1 MKRKRY
7 KKFLAIVVLLIIGG
21 VSGCLIYNQY
31 KEVNQIRLLFQ
42 QLEGTTKIN
51 EYTIYGNHLNIR
63 GSIKL
68 DSKISKI
75 TLVLKNYNMEREF
88 PLIYKQDK
96 QQFNFEL
103 SSDINNGINLETIEE
118 GNYYIFIKVYRKNK
132 VYYYSLINGTNYQD
146 LEYYTLTNNNYN
158 KKIKLNINEFKLENK
173 NIQYFKISCKKHD
186 INSEIYDIVID
197 PGHGGK
203 DSGAISLNKKYNES
217 DINLDIAKKL
227 KKELESIGLRVKL
240 TRDDDETLKSYGNNG
255 RAVIANK
262 VKAKLLL
269 SIHLN
274 SSDYKIV
281 KGGVEIYVPNNFE
294 LSFARLLASNIVN
307 NAKTNYSINQTDQ
320 IEPGIYV
327 RTFSQSDIIDAKQQA
342 NAIGYEPY
350 NITSTTP
357 SLYMLRETGGIMTHA
372 YIDGRNPNYDKN
384 PYYNSNIAVE
394 AYLLELGFIN
404 YDVDLNNILN
414 NSDLYIQAIVKSIRE
429 HYNLI

>member
-7 KKFLAIVVLLIIGG
+7 KKFLTIVVLLIIGG

-158 KKIKLNINEFKLENK
+158 KKIKLNINEFELENK

-186 INSEIYDIVID
+186 INPEIYDIVID
-197 PGHGGK
+197 PGHGG
-203 DSGAISLNKKYNES
+203 
-217 DINLDIAKKL
+217 
-227 KKELESIGLRVKL
+227 IG
-240 TRDDDETLKSYGNNG
+240 
-255 RAVIANK
+255 
-262 VKAKLLL
+262 
-269 SIHLN
+269 
-274 SSDYKIV
+274 
-281 KGGVEIYVPNNFE
+281 
-294 LSFARLLASNIVN
+294 
-307 NAKTNYSINQTDQ
+307 
-320 IEPGIYV
+320 
-327 RTFSQSDIIDAKQQA
+327 
-342 NAIGYEPY
+342 
-350 NITSTTP
+350 
-357 SLYMLRETGGIMTHA
+357 
-372 YIDGRNPNYDKN
+372 
-384 PYYNSNIAVE
+384 
-394 AYLLELGFIN
+394 
-404 YDVDLNNILN
+404 
-414 NSDLYIQAIVKSIRE
+414 
-429 HYNLI
+429 